1 VRSVSAALLALGL
14 ASCGSA
20 SPPPRA
26 AVASDET
33 PVLDVGGADLRVEI
47 QPAAR
52 ARSDEE
58 LLRWTE
64 RAATMV
70 DAYCDGY
77 PVPDV
82 RVRIVSG
89 RGIGWGSHAGG
100 RRVRVAVGPDTS
112 VEALE
117 RDWVLVHEMLHLAF
131 PSLARRHRWMREG
144 LSTYLETVLRA
155 RSGIYD
161 EERVWRRWVR
171 NMPNGVPRATDR
183 GLDRTRSWGAVY
195 WGGALFWLL
204 VDVELRARTNNERSI
219 RDVVR
224 GALALGGNARVVWST
239 ERVAEVA
246 DEVTG
251 TTAFSELYAA
261 HATQRGDVDLEALWA
276 RLGVVET
283 EDGVRFDDDAPLA
296 HVRRAMNAPVGPELP
311 PISGRSPRS
320 PGTARSSATGTRAR
334 RAGAR
339 AGG

>member
-1 VRSVSAALLALGL
+1 
-14 ASCGSA
+14 
-20 SPPPRA
+20 
-26 AVASDET
+26 VADDGT
-33 PVLDVGGADLRVEI
+33 PVLEVGGAELRVEI

-52 ARSDEE
+52 ARSDAE
-58 LLRWTE
+58 LLAWTE

-70 DAYCDGY
+70 DAYCEGY

-82 RVRIVSG
+82 RVRIVQG
-89 RGIGWGSHAGG
+89 FGLGWGSHTGG

-131 PSLARRHRWMREG
+131 PRLARRHRWMREG

-161 EERVWRRWVR
+161 EARVWRRWTSM
-171 NMPNGVPRATDR
+171 MPNGVPRPSDR

-195 WGGALFWLL
+195 WGGALFWLM
-204 VDVELRARTNNERSI
+204 VDVEVRARTNNERSI

-224 GALALGGNARVVWST
+224 GALARGGNARVVWTT
-239 ERVAEVA
+239 ERVAEMA

-251 TTAFSELYAA
+251 TSAFSELYAA
-261 HATQRGDVDLEALWA
+261 HALRRGEVDLDALWA
-276 RLGVVET
+276 RLGVIET
-283 EDGVRFDDDAPLA
+283 PDGVRFDDDAELA

-311 PISGRSPRS
+311 SITRRSRRSRGTDRTSG
-320 PGTARSSATGTRAR
+320 TGTRAR
-334 RAGAR
+334 RGAAP